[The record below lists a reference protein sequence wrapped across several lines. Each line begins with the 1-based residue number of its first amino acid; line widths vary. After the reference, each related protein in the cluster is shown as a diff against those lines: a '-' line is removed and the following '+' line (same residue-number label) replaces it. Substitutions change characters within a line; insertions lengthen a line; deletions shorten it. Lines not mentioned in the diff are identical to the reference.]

1 MGRKN
6 GSNSVGTQSSI
17 GHHLIPIG
25 VWAFT
30 LLVVIGLFYNR
41 AQQVVVFGVVQGRVL
56 DVATSCT
63 GRVVSVNVKLFDRVQ
78 KGQTVAVMDI
88 LPDDERSEELVLK
101 SQLETISAQIQHLAA
116 QLIPTQEQIT
126 AEASRNESNW
136 AENLRR
142 FAMDVDNARLR
153 VLELRAQIETDRMT
167 AKTLET
173 DIVISRKLV
182 DANALVVE
190 ELNKLQLQDDTVKST
205 IRDNETLLDQAQK
218 NLELALQRHADFSKI
233 AMEHPS
239 VDHALEV
246 IRKEIAV
253 QEGLMN
259 EVSTQLATLRT
270 KQYFELK
277 SPFEGIISTIALDV
291 GGVADVNVPVV
302 RIAQA
307 DPTEVMGYIDE
318 SQTGQIRE
326 GLAVEVVRQGPPPA
340 IGRAEVVSVGPVI
353 EQLPMQLWRNRNTP
367 QWGRPFL
374 VRASADMK
382 LLAGERVGIR
392 RL

>member
-6 GSNSVGTQSSI
+6 GSNSVGTKSSI
-17 GHHLIPIG
+17 GHHLVPIG

-30 LLVVIGLFYNR
+30 LFAVVGLFYNR
-41 AQQVVVFGVVQGRVL
+41 AQQVVVFGVVQGRVF
-56 DVATSCT
+56 DMATTCT
-63 GRVVSVNVKLFDRVQ
+63 GRVVSINVKLFDRVQ

-88 LPDDERSEELVLK
+88 LPDDKRPEEQIFK

-116 QLIPTQEQIT
+116 QLIPTQEQIM

-153 VLELRAQIETDRMT
+153 VLELRAQIETERMT
-167 AKTLET
+167 AKTLEN
-173 DIVISRKLV
+173 DITISRKLV

-205 IRDNETLLDQAQK
+205 IQDNETLLDQAQK
-218 NLELALQRHADFSKI
+218 NLELALQRHADYSKI

-239 VDHALEV
+239 VDNALEV

-259 EVSTQLATLRT
+259 EVSTQLATLQT
-270 KQYFELK
+270 KQFFELK
-277 SPFEGIISTIALDV
+277 SPFDGIVSTIAMDI
-291 GGVADVNVPVV
+291 GGVVDVNVPVM

-307 DPTEVMGYIDE
+307 DPTEVMGYIEE
-318 SQTGQIRE
+318 SQAGQIRE
-326 GLAVEVVRQGPPPA
+326 GVAVEVVRRGPPPA

-353 EQLPMQLWRNRNTP
+353 EQLPMQLWRSRNTP

-374 VRASADMK
+374 VRTTVDMK